1 MDTND
6 VSSVLV
12 GQVAIVTGIA
22 GLLGLVFI
30 ILFFSGIAL
39 FGTLN
44 DIFIGVTALL
54 SVVLAW
60 LLLSRLTLQP
70 RFLALGLVLVA
81 TLGALVVVLGSV
93 LVISKT
99 TGWFLAGLY
108 MAAGNALIG
117 LWLIGFSLSAR
128 GGTLLPQNLVT
139 FGLINWRDSGLWTGS
154 LSRDSPATGFCR
166 LQHVRSKCHLGIG
179 HPGLA
184 GALPDLVP
192 AGRTLSIREVSTLF
206 APVSFPCSR
215 RSPFLFAPATVAPRM
230 GRSPDRAR
238 RSPDCGP
245 PTAQSP

>member
-30 ILFFSGIAL
+30 ILFFSGIGL

-139 FGLINWRDSGLWTGS
+139 FGLITGVI
-154 LSRDSPATGFCR
+154 LAF
-166 LQHVRSKCHLGIG
+166 
-179 HPGLA
+179 GLA
-184 GALPDLVP
+184 A
-192 AGRTLSIREVSTLF
+192 
-206 APVSFPCSR
+206 FPGILQR
-215 RSPFLFAPATVAPRM
+215 
-230 GRSPDRAR
+230 
-238 RSPDCGP
+238 
-245 PTAQSP
+245 Q